1 MTINPKLKVLLKSSK
16 VDEHKALLYLI
27 SLHFGIPTETTFD
40 IEFANSVNSLGV
52 VNLSYKGTTK
62 VLDWTIPVF
71 EGMETE
77 WDGLS

>member
-1 MTINPKLKVLLKSSK
+1 MSGNKGL
-16 VDEHKALLYLI
+16 
-27 SLHFGIPTETTFD
+27 
-40 IEFANSVNSLGV
+40 VNWGV